1 MAAVNSASSVSM
13 ECTHRGRV
21 TGKFSFADADSIV
34 LIMPLLIDIKQF
46 GVVLGLLPLDGK
58 KLIVEA

>member
-1 MAAVNSASSVSM
+1 M
-13 ECTHRGRV
+13 ECTHRGRI
-21 TGKFSFADADSIV
+21 TGRFSFADADSIV